1 MNIVLFGASG
11 SAGGGVLRACLAVP
25 AVDKV
30 YAISRRPL
38 SLVHKKLHVFIH
50 SDYLDYTPVK
60 EAFTNADACLFCLG
74 ISAMKVSGEKE
85 YRLITH
91 DFALAAARML
101 IAHSPQAVFHFISGK
116 GSRLDSRVM
125 WARVKA
131 ETERDLMSLGS
142 VVCWR
147 PAFID
152 GEASNNSPLLYKV
165 FRPVFRLFKP
175 FRSLYV
181 SGQDLGRAM
190 LQATAGN
197 IRGRIIENAEIRAI
211 AAVSIRRT

>member
-1 MNIVLFGASG
+1 MNVVLFGASG
-11 SAGGGVLRACLAVP
+11 SAGGGVLRACLAAPKVE
-25 AVDKV
+25 KV
-30 YAISRRPL
+30 YAIIRRPL
-38 SLVHKKLHVFIH
+38 GFAHNKLQVFIH
-50 SDYLDYTPVK
+50 DDYLDYTQVA
-60 EAFTNADACLFCLG
+60 EAFTNMDACLFCLG

-91 DFALAAARML
+91 DFALAAASML
-101 IAHSPQAVFHFISGK
+101 MSHSPGAVFHFISGA
-116 GSRLDSRVM
+116 GTRLDSRFL

-131 ETERDLMSLGS
+131 ETEHDLMKLGK

-152 GEASNNSPLLYKV
+152 GESSNNSPLLYDI
-165 FRPVFRLFKP
+165 FRPVFKLLKP

-181 SGQDLGRAM
+181 SSQDLGRAM

-197 IRGRIIENAEIRAI
+197 ICGRIIENAEIRAI
-211 AAVSIRRT
+211 AAAS